1 MVLVGMSGDDE
12 LEKSAFSMFAIRL
25 LPSVDVWIWIFLDCV
40 AVWFCLS
47 GGGRWVRGCG
57 VNGRCA
63 CVA

>member
-1 MVLVGMSGDDE
+1 MVLVGTCGDDE
-12 LEKSAFSMFAIRL
+12 PEKSAFSMFAIRL

-47 GGGRWVRGCG
+47 GGGG
-57 VNGRCA
+57 A